1 MLSAPPRRAVLA
13 AAAAAALP
21 RAARAQAWPA
31 RAVTII
37 VPFPAGGIVDQI
49 ARPLAAHFQ
58 AVFGQPFVVENRPGA
73 GGNIGADAVAKAAP
87 DGHTLLLGS
96 TGTLCINE
104 FLYDRLPFDM
114 RRAFAPITLLVGT
127 PMVLIVH
134 PARPWRD
141 VAAYLA
147 AARAAPGR
155 ITAGSA
161 GSGSALHLT
170 LALFN
175 AAAGTDIAH
184 VAYRGAAP
192 AITDLIAGTLDS
204 MFDSVP
210 HALPHIRGG
219 RVRAL
224 AVATDA
230 RLSVLPEVPTFAEAG
245 MPGFTVSPWFGL
257 AAPAGTPEAIVA
269 RLHAAAADALRQP
282 AVGGRLAEIGAEI
295 LARDP
300 VAFAAFLET
309 ERRRWEPVIRANSIR
324 AE

>member
-1 MLSAPPRRAVLA
+1 MTRHLPRRTLLA
-13 AAAAAALP
+13 AGALLP
-21 RAARAQAWPA
+21 AAARAQPWPA
-31 RAVTII
+31 RAVTVI
-37 VPFPAGGIVDQI
+37 VPFPPGGIVDQI
-49 ARPLAAHFQ
+49 ARPLAAHLQ
-58 AVFGQPFVVENRPGA
+58 AAFGQPFVVENRPGA
-73 GGNIGADAVAKAAP
+73 GGNIGAEAVARAAP

-104 FLYDRLPFDM
+104 FLYDRLPFDI

-134 PARPWRD
+134 PARPWRSLAD
-141 VAAYLA
+141 YLA
-147 AARAAPGR
+147 AARAQPGR
-155 ITAGSA
+155 LTAGSA

-175 AAAGTDIAH
+175 AAAGTDVTH

-219 RVRAL
+219 RVQAL
-224 AVATDA
+224 AVATES
-230 RLSVLPEVPTFAEAG
+230 RLSVLPEVPTFAEG
-245 MPGFTVSPWFGL
+245 GLPGFTVSPWFGL
-257 AAPAGTPEAIVA
+257 AAPAGTPEDILA

-282 AVGGRLAEIGAEI
+282 SMGGRLAEIGAE
-295 LARDP
+295 LLGHGPD
-300 VAFAAFLET
+300 AFAAFIAA
-309 ERRRWEPVIRANSIR
+309 ERRRWEPVIRGGGIR

>member
-1 MLSAPPRRAVLA
+1 MTPPATRRSLLA
-13 AAAAAALP
+13 AAAVLP
-21 RAARAQAWPA
+21 SLARAQQGWPV
-31 RAVTII
+31 RNVTIV

-58 AVFGQPFVVENRPGA
+58 AAFGQPFVVENRPGA

-104 FLYDRLPFDM
+104 FLYERLPFDM

-134 PARPWRD
+134 PARPWRRLAD
-141 VAAYLA
+141 YLA
-147 AARAAPGR
+147 AARACPGR

-175 AAAGTDIAH
+175 AAASTDVQH

-210 HALPHIRGG
+210 HALPHIRAG
-219 RVRAL
+219 RVVAL
-224 AVATDA
+224 AVATDS
-230 RLSVLPEVPTFAEAG
+230 RLPVLPEVPTFGEAG
-245 MPGFTVSPWFGL
+245 LPGFTVSPWFGL
-257 AAPAGTPEAIVA
+257 AAPAGTPEAIIG
-269 RLHAAAADALRQP
+269 RLHAAASEALRQP
-282 AVGGRLAEIGAEI
+282 GYGGRLAEIGAE
-295 LARDP
+295 LLGRDP
-300 VAFAAFLET
+300 AAFSAFLEE
-309 ERRRWEPVIRANSIR
+309 ERRRWEPVIRAGNIR
-324 AE
+324 AD